1 MKFSPELENSI
12 KVRDIT
18 GIRAALI
25 AYLDAG
31 CTENALD
38 ISDEVKNLLHKE
50 GIELFDVDDA
60 RFTSTNDSDLKADL
74 RKLKAALRLNFSREK
89 ISLGTVMK
97 NKLEDTS
104 DMFARQ
110 NSSTAFNAGEYET
123 ETSST
128 NASKV
133 VSGNSSSDLVQ
144 TVEPTEVSIRE
155 FKTSHSKTT
164 DFDSTTLPD
173 DLEKAVNA
181 GEVSTVKS
189 ILMGYLDIFDK
200 TEAIPVIQ
208 YAAICKDKLSSQ
220 KIELFVADDG
230 RFDFENAPLSAESL
244 RSIKAKLRLNFSL
257 EKMIFAEKIFQI
269 EMEKRAEDISKE
281 EKNVYVEKQP
291 LVVAASEEVE
301 KAPEVT
307 NINATTSVSSVDVL
321 TPIFDKPVAET
332 TEHDA
337 YKKTTAVDNATSK
350 DNTFAY
356 EETYTDSHSES
367 YNHQKRQSQPH
378 SEQTI
383 KIEIVY
389 KPGPLEHLFGQ
400 IGRFFDCMFNNKGKR
415 IERPYRRK

>member
-60 RFTSTNDSDLKADL
+60 RFTYTNDSDLKADL

-89 ISLGTVMK
+89 ISLGTLMK

-110 NSSTAFNAGEYET
+110 NLSTAFNARMYET

-128 NASKV
+128 SGNKV
-133 VSGNSSSDLVQ
+133 ISRNSSSDSVQ
-144 TVEPTEVSIRE
+144 PVEPIEVSTKE
-155 FKTSHSKTT
+155 FKTSTSNAT
-164 DFDSTTLPD
+164 DFDAITLPD

-269 EMEKRAEDISKE
+269 EMEKKAEIISKE
-281 EKNVYVEKQP
+281 AETVCIEKQP
-291 LVVAASEEVE
+291 SVADESEVIENVQEDASTDIIASAIAIDE
-301 KAPEVT
+301 PT
-307 NINATTSVSSVDVL
+307 PVSNKD
-321 TPIFDKPVAET
+321 VAET
-332 TEHDA
+332 IEQC
-337 YKKTTAVDNATSK
+337 KKTIAADNATSK

-400 IGRFFDCMFNNKGKR
+400 IGKFFDCMFNNKGKR

>member
-1 MKFSPELENSI
+1 MKFSSELENSI

-38 ISDEVKNLLHKE
+38 ISDEVKNLLCKE
-50 GIELFDVDDA
+50 GIELFDADDA
-60 RFTSTNDSDLKADL
+60 RFTPSNESDLKADL

-89 ISLGTVMK
+89 ISLGTVIK
-97 NKLEDTS
+97 NKLEYTS
-104 DMFARQ
+104 DMFARPI
-110 NSSTAFNAGEYET
+110 SSTASNAGVYDT
-123 ETSST
+123 ETSFT
-128 NASKV
+128 
-133 VSGNSSSDLVQ
+133 SGNNVICHNTSSDTVQ
-144 TVEPTEVSIRE
+144 NVEKKEVSVRDI
-155 FKTSHSKTT
+155 KTSDNSV
-164 DFDSTTLPD
+164 DFDSITLPD

-200 TEAIPVIQ
+200 TESIPVIQ

-220 KIELFVADDG
+220 NIELFVADDG

-269 EMEKRAEDISKE
+269 EMEKRAENISKVD
-281 EKNVYVEKQP
+281 KNVYAEKQP
-291 LVVAASEEVE
+291 PVIAASEVVE
-301 KAPEVT
+301 KAPEVA
-307 NINATTSVSSVDVL
+307 NVNATTSANTVNVP

-332 TEHDA
+332 IEHDVSE
-337 YKKTTAVDNATSK
+337 KTTAADNVTSK
-350 DNTFAY
+350 DNTFTH

-367 YNHQKRQSQPH
+367 YRHQRRQAQQH

-400 IGRFFDCMFNNKGKR
+400 IGKFFDCLFNNKGKR